1 MAHGARYRVPF
12 RRRREGRTDYKRR
25 LALLKSRQPRI
36 VVRRSNTNVRV
47 QVVGYTPDGDKVLA
61 SADGRELTGLGLQGT
76 SGKSLPTAYLT
87 GVLAG
92 KRAKEAGITE
102 AVLDLGRQS
111 PQRGGRIFAVL
122 AGVVEAGVEV
132 PHDEEVLPDEAR
144 LKGGHIEGFDS
155 NLVTNVKQRI
165 LGGS

>member
-25 LALLKSRQPRI
+25 VALLKSRQPRV
-36 VVRRSNTNVRV
+36 VVRRSLTNVRV
-47 QVVGYTPDGDKVLA
+47 QVIGYDPTGDKVLA
-61 SADGRELTGLGLQGT
+61 SADGRELAGLGLQGT
-76 SGKSLPTAYLT
+76 SGKSIPAAYLT

-102 AVLDLGRQS
+102 AVLDLGRHEPTS
-111 PQRGGRIFAVL
+111 GNRVFAALKGIVD
-122 AGVVEAGVEV
+122 AGVEV
-132 PHDEEVLPDEAR
+132 PHDEDVLPDEDR
-144 LKGGHIEGFDS
+144 VKGEHIDGFDS
-155 NLVTNVKQRI
+155 SQVETVKNRI